1 VMLFFDAGNGESWAV
16 ASGFFKG
23 TTPDS

>member
-1 VMLFFDAGNGESWAV
+1 VMLFFDAENGESWSMS
-16 ASGFFKG
+16 SGFFKG